1 MATLRRQNASQQAY
15 TLVDVNSIDDDEL
28 RKDILLDASEGG
40 GIYGIRVV
48 EESVNGPIRAP
59 VYGYYNGTEFEDR
72 WNAAKDQ
79 LGLGAEEVDDAAVRG
94 GGGALDVTDPRT
106 EAALREQAEES
117 ARVQADRQRA
127 SEDSEVA
134 QVTGQ
139 EVKSNITD
147 PTLSPDAT
155 NRADD
160 PAAAAAASD
169 AAAKAA
175 KNKAPK

>member
-59 VYGYYNGTEFEDR
+59 IYGYYKGTEFEDR
-72 WNAAKDQ
+72 WNDAKDK

-94 GGGALDVTDPRT
+94 GGPLDVNDPRT
-106 EAALREQAEES
+106 EAALRLQAEE
-117 ARVQADRQRA
+117 AANVQADRQRA
-127 SEDSEVA
+127 AEDADVA
-134 QVTGQ
+134 QVTGGD
-139 EVKSNITD
+139 VKSNITD
-147 PTLSPDAT
+147 PTLDPNAT

-160 PAAAAAASD
+160 PAADAAATE

-175 KNKAPK
+175 KNKSPK